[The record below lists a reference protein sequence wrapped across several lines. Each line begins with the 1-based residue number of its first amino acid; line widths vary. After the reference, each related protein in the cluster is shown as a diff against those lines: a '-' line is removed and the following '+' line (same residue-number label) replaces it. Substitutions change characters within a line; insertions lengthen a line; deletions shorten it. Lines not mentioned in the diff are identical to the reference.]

1 MIDAKRAEKLLKAL
15 EQEDRDLLVYSGA
28 ISKPNLDRFISVLV
42 EAKSRQRTKISLV
55 LSTYGGDA
63 HCAYRLARLIQDLYG
78 LDGGFRLVVLGPCK
92 SAGTLIAVG
101 ASELAMSPF
110 GELGPLDVQLAK
122 DDEIAVRTSG
132 LDTLGALAMLQSEA
146 FKAFE
151 HYMVAIVNRSGNTV
165 STKAAFDVSGTL
177 VAGLFQ
183 PVAAKID
190 PHRMSEVDRMMKIA
204 KEYGERLGG
213 ANLKDDS
220 GESLERLISGYP
232 THEFIIDTK
241 EAREIFETVLRPSE
255 SENAVAE
262 LLPDRVLYPTGK
274 THVFDVT
281 GILESIVKN
290 GERET
295 TAETQQDESCGGGV
309 HGVGDH
315 EGDSAEAAP

>member
-1 MIDAKRAEKLLKAL
+1 MLKIL

-28 ISKPNLDRFISVLV
+28 ISKPNLDRFISILV
-42 EAKSRQRTKISLV
+42 EAKTRNRQKISLV

-63 HCAYRLARLIQDLYG
+63 HCAYRLARLIQDLYEF
-78 LDGGFRLVVLGPCK
+78 DGGFRLVVLGPCK

-101 ASELAMSPF
+101 AAELAMSPF
-110 GELGPLDVQLAK
+110 GELGPLDVQIAK
-122 DDEIAVRTSG
+122 DDEIAVRASG
-132 LDTLGALAMLQSEA
+132 LDTLGALAMLQAEA

-165 STKAAFDVSGTL
+165 STKTAFDVSGTL

-183 PVAAKID
+183 PIAAKID

-232 THEFIIDTK
+232 THEFIIDDR
-241 EAREIFETVLRPSE
+241 EAREIFKTVRSPSE
-255 SENAVAE
+255 SENAVVE
-262 LLPDRVLYPTGK
+262 LLPDRILYPTGK
-274 THVFDVT
+274 TDVFDVT
-281 GILESIVKN
+281 RILESIVKA
-290 GERET
+290 GENET
-295 TAETQQDESCGGGV
+295 TSETPQDEPHGRGV
-309 HGVGDH
+309 HGVGDR
-315 EGDSAEAAP
+315 EGDSGEAAS